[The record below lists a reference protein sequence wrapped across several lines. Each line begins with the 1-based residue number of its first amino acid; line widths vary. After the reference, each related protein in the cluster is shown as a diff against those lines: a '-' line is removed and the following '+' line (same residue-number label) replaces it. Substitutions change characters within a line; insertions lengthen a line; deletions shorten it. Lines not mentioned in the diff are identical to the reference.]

1 MVPSSNV
8 LIFFLLCMAAYG
20 ETRTISSTANSTD
33 LDSET
38 STGETDFY
46 HKQITQFAKLTSKYI
61 NTTVTMF

>member
-1 MVPSSNV
+1 
-8 LIFFLLCMAAYG
+8 MAAYG

-46 HKQITQFAKLTSKYI
+46 HKQITEFAKLTS
-61 NTTVTMF
+61 NT